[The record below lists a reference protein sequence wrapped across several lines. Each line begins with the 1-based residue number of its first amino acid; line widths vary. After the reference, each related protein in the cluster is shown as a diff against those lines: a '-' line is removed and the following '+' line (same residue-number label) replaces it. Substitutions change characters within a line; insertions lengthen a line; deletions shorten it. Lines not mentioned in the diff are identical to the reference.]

1 MREDRKLPENRTNK
15 ESEYKTIRIFISST
29 FRDMQ
34 AERDH
39 LVRFVFP
46 RLREELL
53 ARRIRLVD
61 VDLRW
66 GVTGDQDAL
75 EVCRETIEECQPY
88 FVCMLGGRYG
98 WIPSGK
104 MRSITAEEVHYG
116 VLDREIIHKDT
127 AFFYFRDPQA
137 TAAMIE
143 SKPGE
148 FREPEN
154 SPGQMLLQDLKNTI
168 LKSNLKTFTYS
179 AKWDNR
185 SQRLIDLK
193 EFGERVYTDIITSI
207 NAKFEELP
215 VALNEFEKDAAEHK
229 AFIAK
234 HTERFILGDRRS
246 IFEKMLLHTQNNGGN
261 GYLCVSGIS
270 GSGKSA
276 LLAYLSQH
284 LERVSEPKTL
294 VISHFVGASSGST
307 RAEGT
312 LRRLYY
318 ELMSGAGMKGD
329 IPKDYNELRM
339 RFSSILKQACEQKQ
353 VVILLDAVNEL
364 DDFSWLPS
372 QFPDNARIII
382 TTIPGPALD
391 RLRQWQQPPL
401 ELELPALTQ
410 GDSETI
416 IEQFLHTYRKNVT
429 DEQRTA
435 LLAKEDSKT
444 PLYLLTALEELRTLG
459 TYEEI
464 SDHISHFP
472 PRTQDLFAWIL
483 KRLEQD
489 DGFRDAQGK
498 MIGHALIP
506 QFAKLLVVSRHG
518 LSERELV
525 RLLDPENGNTG
536 SAEAIQGNL
545 AALVRL
551 LRPYLMY
558 RGELLDFYHNQFR
571 ESSRAV
577 YLSEESEQQAA
588 HRKLADYFYSQAC
601 SFRDGGM
608 KEPEPRAFSEL
619 LFHLQK
625 AGMWDTIITCLN
637 DPVIFKNIPPMEYNV
652 NYDSGVYICP
662 AKDAMVPD
670 SLCAISSA
678 EERSEIASGI
688 ASAFAERARERIRQ
702 AERYDKPWSETAQ
715 YLREHDNNGFF
726 VYRDI
731 FYSFIRL
738 AGKAA
743 EYAAFAVKCATNR
756 NATKEEFLEKN
767 RDVSSFLYN
776 INNNGYEITGLSH
789 AIEDDCFPSYKAWNE
804 LRYL

>member
-1 MREDRKLPENRTNK
+1 MPENRNIK
-15 ESEYKTIRIFISST
+15 ESEYKTVRIFISST

-39 LVRFVFP
+39 LVRFIFP
-46 RLREELL
+46 RLREQLL

-66 GVTGDQDAL
+66 GVTGDQDVL

-104 MRSITAEEVHYG
+104 TRSITAEEVHYG
-116 VLDREIIHKDT
+116 VLDREIVNKDT
-127 AFFYFRDPQA
+127 AFFYFRDPQV

-154 SPGQMLLQDLKNTI
+154 SPGQILLQDLKNTI
-168 LKSNLKTFTYS
+168 LNSDMKTFTYS

-193 EFGERVYTDIITSI
+193 EFGDRVYTDIITSI
-207 NAKFEELP
+207 NAKFKELP
-215 VALNEFEKDAAEHK
+215 VALNEFEKDAAEDK
-229 AFIAK
+229 AFIAER
-234 HTERFILGDRRS
+234 TERFVLGDRKS
-246 IFEKMLLHTQNNGGN
+246 IFEKMLLHTQDTGGN
-261 GYLCVSGIS
+261 GYLCVTGAS

-284 LERVSEPKTL
+284 LEKTSETKTL
-294 VISHFVGASSGST
+294 TITHFVGASSGST
-307 RAEGT
+307 RAERT

-318 ELMSGAGMKGD
+318 ELMSGAGITGD
-329 IPKDYNELRM
+329 IPKDYNELRF
-339 RFSSILKQACEQKQ
+339 RFSSILKQACEQKH

-364 DDFSWLPS
+364 DDFSWLPN
-372 QFPDNARIII
+372 QLPGNARFII
-382 TTIPGPALD
+382 TTLPGPTLD
-391 RLRQWQQPPL
+391 KLRQWQKPLL

-410 GDSETI
+410 SDSETI

-429 DEQRTA
+429 DEQRAA
-435 LLAKEDSKT
+435 LLAKVDSKT

-464 SDHISHFP
+464 SDHISLFP
-472 PRTQDLFAWIL
+472 PQTQELFAWIL
-483 KRLEQD
+483 KRLEKD
-489 DGFRDAQGK
+489 DGFRDTHGNK
-498 MIGHALIP
+498 IGHELIP
-506 QFAKLLVVSRHG
+506 QFAKLLAVSRHG

-525 RLLDPENGNTG
+525 RLLELENGNTG
-536 SAEAIQGNL
+536 SDEDISATITIQGNL

-571 ESSRAV
+571 ESSRAE
-577 YLSEESEQQAA
+577 YLSEESTRQAA
-588 HRKLADYFYSQAC
+588 HKKLADYFYSQAC
-601 SFRDGGM
+601 SYRDGTI
-608 KEPEPRAFSEL
+608 KEPKPRGFSEL

-625 AGMWDTIITCLN
+625 AGMWNTIITCMN
-637 DPVIFKNIPPMEYNV
+637 DPVIFNNIPPMEYNV
-652 NYDSGVYICP
+652 NYDSGAYICP
-662 AKDAMVPD
+662 AQDALVPD
-670 SLCAISSA
+670 SLSGISSA
-678 EERSEIASGI
+678 EERSEIANGI
-688 ASAFAERARERIRQ
+688 ASAFAERSRERIRQ
-702 AERYDKPWSETAQ
+702 AERYDKPWSETAK
-715 YLREHDNNGFF
+715 YLRKRDINGFF

-743 EYAAFAVKCATNR
+743 EYAAFAVKYSTNR
-756 NATKEEFLEKN
+756 NTVKEEFIERN
-767 RDVSSFLYN
+767 RDVRSFLYN
-776 INNNGYEITGLSH
+776 MNNSGSEITGLSH
-789 AIEDDCFPSYKAWNE
+789 AIEDDSFPSYKAWDE